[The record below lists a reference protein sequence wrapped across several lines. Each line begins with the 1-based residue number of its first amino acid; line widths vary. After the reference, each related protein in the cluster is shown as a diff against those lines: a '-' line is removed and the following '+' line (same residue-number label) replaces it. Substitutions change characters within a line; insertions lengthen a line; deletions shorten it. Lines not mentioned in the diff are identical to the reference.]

1 MEEYRR
7 YLESLGRS
15 PNTIETYLLAVE
27 GYRKWYRDSFGLEL
41 TLLYR
46 PNILDYK
53 SYLIHIRKLKEES
66 VNARLA
72 ALMSYNRFL
81 VASGRQEQL
90 VIDREMDYIPVQT
103 SYASP
108 STVSQAEVDAFR
120 QAILASG
127 KDLCQRDYAM
137 VTLLAYA
144 GLRDS
149 EMVGLLLADVD
160 LTSRELAVRQGKG
173 GKKRIVY
180 LGDKVVHAVREYL
193 PVRNRQRYADSPYL
207 FVSRQAPKLHRS
219 RVNQICTLYSRSITP
234 HTLRHFFCSH
244 ALETGAD
251 INQRPP
257 RNGSCKGYYST
268 GTPEI
273 LSNPVAGEAVIHY
286 LLW

>member
-15 PNTIETYLLAVE
+15 PNTIQTYLLAVQ
-27 GYRKWYRDSFGLEL
+27 GYQKWYRDSFGQEPEQ
-41 TLLYR
+41 LYR

-53 SYLIHIRKLKEES
+53 SYLVNIRKLKEES

-81 VASGRQEQL
+81 IASGRQEQL
-90 VIDREMDYIPVQT
+90 VIDKETDYIPVQT
-103 SYASP
+103 IYASP
-108 STVSQAEVDAFR
+108 SVVSQTEVDAFR

-127 KDLCQRDYAM
+127 KDFCQRDYAM

-149 EMVGLLLADVD
+149 EMVNLLLADVD
-160 LTSRELAVRQGKG
+160 LTSRELVVRQGKG
-173 GKKRIVY
+173 GKRRIVY
-180 LGDKVVHAVREYL
+180 LGDKVLHAIKEYL
-193 PVRNRQRYADSPYL
+193 PLRSRQHHADSPYL

-219 RVNQICTLYSRSITP
+219 RVNQICSQYSQVITP

-244 ALETGAD
+244 ALETGAYT
-251 INQRPP
+251 IAELANQAGHANVRTTL
-257 RNGSCKGYYST
+257 RYT
-268 GTPEI
+268 
-273 LSNPVAGEAVIHY
+273 NPSIQKMKEKANS
-286 LLW
+286 L

>member
-15 PNTIETYLLAVE
+15 PNTIQTYLLAVE
-27 GYRKWYRDSFGLEL
+27 RYRRWYQDSFGLEM
-41 TLLYR
+41 TQLYR
-46 PNILDYK
+46 PNVLDYK

-90 VIDREMDYIPVQT
+90 VIDRETDYIPVQT

-108 STVSQAEVDAFR
+108 STISQTEVDAFR
-120 QAILASG
+120 QAILSSG
-127 KDLCQRDYAM
+127 KEHCQRDYAM

-160 LTSRELAVRQGKG
+160 LTSKELAVRHGKG

-180 LGDKVVHAVREYL
+180 LGDKVLHAIREYL
-193 PVRNRQRYADSPYL
+193 PVRNSQRYADSPYL

-219 RVNQICTLYSRSITP
+219 RVNQICAQYSQVITP

-244 ALETGAD
+244 ALETGAYT
-251 INQRPP
+251 IAELANQAGHANVRTTL
-257 RNGSCKGYYST
+257 RYT
-268 GTPEI
+268 
-273 LSNPVAGEAVIHY
+273 NPSVQKMKEKANS
-286 LLW
+286 L

>member
-27 GYRKWYRDSFGLEL
+27 GYWKWYQDSFGLEL
-41 TLLYR
+41 TQLYR

-81 VASGRQEQL
+81 VVSGRQEQL
-90 VIDREMDYIPVQT
+90 VIDRETDYIPVQT

-108 STVSQAEVDAFR
+108 STVSQTEVDAFR
-120 QAILASG
+120 QAILASR
-127 KDLCQRDYAM
+127 KELCQRDYAM

-144 GLRDS
+144 GLQDS
-149 EMVGLLLADVD
+149 EMVEVLLADVD
-160 LTSRELAVRQGKG
+160 LTGRELAVRQGKG

-180 LGDKVVHAVREYL
+180 LGDKVIRAIREYL

-219 RVNQICTLYSRSITP
+219 RVNQICAQYSQSITP
-234 HTLRHFFCSH
+234 HPAAFLLFPC
-244 ALETGAD
+244 TGNRRLYHRRAG
-251 INQRPP
+251 QPGRTRQCPHH
-257 RNGSCKGYYST
+257 ST
-268 GTPEI
+268 IYQSLGAEDE
-273 LSNPVAGEAVIHY
+273 GEG
-286 LLW
+286 